1 MAGYGLGPI
10 PPGQEI
16 SQFIKDVIDRRNYDD
31 NLANQSI
38 KEQVKGVEDSCHG
51 WVQAFQLLC
60 KNVEQIGT
68 LISKRVEFDGKMINT
83 WDLLNKGTKGV
94 EKFEE
99 MHRKFYDKMAESLK
113 AGKVVIAEMKLPLGN
128 YKD

>member
-1 MAGYGLGPI
+1 M
-10 PPGQEI
+10 
-16 SQFIKDVIDRRNYDD
+16 
-31 NLANQSI
+31 
-38 KEQVKGVEDSCHG
+38 
-51 WVQAFQLLC
+51 
-60 KNVEQIGT
+60 EQIGT
-68 LISKRVEFDGKMINT
+68 LISKRVEFDGEMINT

-128 YKD
+128 YKDWLHYAKDFSSWIFKSKYYFSFKTILVIKFFSAS